1 MAILYAQLIKHTQ
14 CWQIAMEI
22 SHAAIYHTCRF
33 VHIISFTKFAIECNL
48 KNRND
53 HSCMQSVICYVRRA
67 RHIYHITPRST
78 ALQHL
83 KYWQIKR
90 FLILMYFFYN
100 FFFLLFYSCFLFLQI
115 CVFVVVVF
123 IFAGF
128 YSLLL
133 FTFCLRDFLLL
144 YVCIL
149 YIMYIVVVVVVVCVL
164 LLLLLNVKI
173 IENNL
178 LCKLL

>member
-22 SHAAIYHTCRF
+22 SHAAISHICRI

-48 KNRND
+48 KKRND
-53 HSCMQSVICYVRRA
+53 HSCMQSEICYVRRA

-90 FLILMYFFYN
+90 FLILMYFFII
-100 FFFLLFYSCFLFLQI
+100 FFFIILLMLFIFANLCFCCCCFHLCWVLF
-115 CVFVVVVF
+115 FVVVHILF
-123 IFAGF
+123 EGLFALVIVCMYTIYYV
-128 YSLLL
+128 YS
-133 FTFCLRDFLLL
+133 CCCCCVR
-144 YVCIL
+144 
-149 YIMYIVVVVVVVCVL
+149 VVVVVVERK
-164 LLLLLNVKI
+164 NH
-173 IENNL
+173 
-178 LCKLL
+178 